1 MNCVEEGAGMSSGR
15 ATFHVGESCAF
26 ADGPAVG
33 PITRGQRQRAEELG
47 WRFSTLDAALSEER
61 QVEQIDELVA
71 LPVDALTAYTLDQA
85 LAEPA
90 YVRAAAVGIRIV
102 TFGSPSPSAAT
113 VIRQKVDSYAC
124 AADAAAYISDR
135 VPNGRVL
142 VIGGPP
148 IPALAAR
155 TANFTAAAAARGLQ
169 ILAHGENIGDIEE
182 TARPIVRSLI
192 DHHGNIDAIWC
203 FNDYT
208 ALGAA
213 KELALRGLPVC
224 SGARAGVI
232 LSGIGGIPAAIHAL
246 RDGQMTF
253 TYDSQPVA
261 AGRAAI
267 DALET
272 ILLHKRSP
280 GPEVWIDFVR
290 YDLSNVGDH
299 LPW

>member
-1 MNCVEEGAGMSSGR
+1 MPSGR
-15 ATFHVGESCAF
+15 TTFHVGESCAF

-47 WRFSTLDAALSEER
+47 WRFSTLDAALSEEL
-61 QVEQIDELVA
+61 QVEQIDQLVG
-71 LPVDALTAYTLDQA
+71 LSVDALTSYTLDQA

-90 YVRAAAVGIRIV
+90 YVRAAAAGTRIV
-102 TFGSPSPSAAT
+102 TFGSPSPSATT
-113 VIRQKVDSYAC
+113 VIRQQVDSYAC
-124 AADAAAYISDR
+124 AADAAAYISER

-142 VIGGPP
+142 VVGGPP

-155 TANFTAAAAARGLQ
+155 TANFIVAAAARGLQ

-182 TARPIVRSLI
+182 TARPVVRDLI
-192 DHHGNIDAIWC
+192 DRHRNVDAIWC

-213 KELALRGLPVC
+213 KELALCGLHVS

-232 LSGIGGIPAAIHAL
+232 LSGIGGIPAAIHAV
-246 RDGQMTF
+246 RDGRMTF

-272 ILLHKRSP
+272 ILLHKKLP
-280 GPEVWIDFVR
+280 APEIWIDFVR
-290 YDLSNVGDH
+290 YDLSNVSDH